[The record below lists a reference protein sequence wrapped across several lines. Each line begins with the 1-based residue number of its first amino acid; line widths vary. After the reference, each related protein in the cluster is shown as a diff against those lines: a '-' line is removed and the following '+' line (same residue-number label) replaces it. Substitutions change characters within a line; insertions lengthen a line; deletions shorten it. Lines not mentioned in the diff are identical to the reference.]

1 MYATLSCFF
10 AVLASF
16 GYLYTHLDKCFSLFV
31 HSVLTGFYCRLVSSA
46 MQWIGHDGLALRLT
60 DSLLRKQLATK
71 TVSSRPFGST
81 SGGSRGRRKHH
92 PTMTV
97 SGQSRKDPGLGTR

>member
-31 HSVLTGFYCRLVSSA
+31 HSVLTGFSVTLSPVQC
-46 MQWIGHDGLALRLT
+46 
-60 DSLLRKQLATK
+60 
-71 TVSSRPFGST
+71 
-81 SGGSRGRRKHH
+81 SG
-92 PTMTV
+92 
-97 SGQSRKDPGLGTR
+97 